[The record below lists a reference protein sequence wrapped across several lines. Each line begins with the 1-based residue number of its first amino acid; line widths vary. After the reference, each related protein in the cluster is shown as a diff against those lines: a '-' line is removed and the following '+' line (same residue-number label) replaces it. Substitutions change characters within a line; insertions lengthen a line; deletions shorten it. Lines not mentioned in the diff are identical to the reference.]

1 MKPKA
6 SKCICPLPYAKQINN
21 YKTNIF
27 IIASINGIQVMNPG
41 NSTVNFRLTFHS
53 KFDIIS
59 LLYTQQY
66 KLDWITI
73 LEKLFKTY
81 L

>member
-1 MKPKA
+1 
-6 SKCICPLPYAKQINN
+6 
-21 YKTNIF
+21 
-27 IIASINGIQVMNPG
+27 MNPG

>member
-1 MKPKA
+1 
-6 SKCICPLPYAKQINN
+6 
-21 YKTNIF
+21 
-27 IIASINGIQVMNPG
+27 MNPG

-73 LEKLFKTY
+73 LEKLFKTH